1 MKIAIVGAGVCGL
14 YLGWRLSQKG
24 EKVVIFEKKERIGK
38 ECCSGLFSER
48 ILDFIPESK
57 KLIKNRIQFFFLHL
71 SQKDIKIKFSREML
85 VINHDELD
93 RLLADLSKKTG
104 AKILLNYQVTSKN
117 FPKIENYFEKII
129 GCDGVN
135 SFLRERLKEKKP
147 EFRLGIQGF
156 VKEKD
161 FSNFVEIWPTE
172 KGFIWKIPRGEKKEY
187 GIIEKPKKANF
198 LFQRFLKERKIT
210 ISEIRSALIPQ
221 GLILPRNSRITL
233 CGDAMGLTKPWS
245 GGGVIWGLMACEL
258 LLKNF
263 PDFLKYKK
271 EVERFFLPKIF
282 VSKNLVKIAY
292 FLFKFPWIFP
302 KNWQIESDFLL

>member
-1 MKIAIVGAGVCGL
+1 MRIAIVGAGVCGL
-14 YLGWRLSQKG
+14 YLGWKLSQKG
-24 EKVVIFEKKERIGK
+24 EQVVIFEKKERIGK

-57 KLIKNRIQFFFLHL
+57 KLIKNKIQFFFLHL

-85 VINHDELD
+85 VINHNELD
-93 RLLADLSKKTG
+93 RLLADLSRKAG

-135 SFLRERLKEKKP
+135 SFLRERLKERKP

-210 ISEIRSALIPQ
+210 ISEIKSALIPQ

-245 GGGVIWGLMACEL
+245 GGGVIWGLIACEL

>member
-93 RLLADLSKKTG
+93 RLLADLSKKAG